1 MKKLFVILIA
11 SVLFCSCGFFRSL
24 TKSLTEMGYSEV
36 CVAEPLAVYED
47 FVQNLRDS
55 FPDLE
60 RPVFKVSFVASQD
73 EVNRRV
79 PPEAPLISRTASA
92 TLDHC

>member
-1 MKKLFVILIA
+1 
-11 SVLFCSCGFFRSL
+11 
-24 TKSLTEMGYSEV
+24 MGYSEV

-60 RPVFKVSFVASQD
+60 RPVFKVSFDSLPVLGINSGD
-73 EVNRRV
+73 KVD
-79 PPEAPLISRTASA
+79 T
-92 TLDHC
+92 HG